1 MLTLLHI
8 ENIAVIERCDLEF
21 QHGFHVLTG
30 ETGAGKSIIIDA
42 INMILGERT
51 SHDLIRT
58 GAGKALVS
66 AMFDLSD
73 SDAAEWLSDSGY
85 LDEDDPKT
93 LLIQREITVDGR
105 NTCKIN
111 GRPATVS
118 SLKELSVKLVNIH
131 GQHGSQQL
139 LNREC
144 HSLFLDRFTEDPEG
158 IYDAYRSAFDE
169 LLQLRAEENSI
180 VTDEDEKARRIEYL
194 EYQIRELEEADLK
207 PGEEEE
213 LTERRRILRNATK
226 LMDSLSQVLSLLS
239 GDDDLAGICASLQQ
253 AEHILSRISDFAP
266 ELEAWASKLAS
277 ATDVLSEL
285 TDEIRFF
292 TENYDCSPEEIARV
306 ESRCD
311 LLSKLKGKYGNSVE
325 DMVSYLEQA
334 RKELS
339 DITLS
344 SERAEQLHA
353 LRTACEKRAYVLAE
367 KLFAQ
372 REAAAR
378 DLETKIAGELADL
391 DMGKVQFSIVLAKRD
406 SLNRRGIDDVE
417 FLISTNP
424 GEPLKSLNKIASG
437 GELSRIMLAIL
448 NVFAAKDHVP
458 TLIFDEVDTGISGRA
473 AQRVA
478 EKLWHLA
485 TCKQVICVTHLAQLA
500 AMADVHYQIE
510 KTVQNDRTY
519 TKVFELDESGRV
531 DELARITGGSNITDM
546 TRSNASELL
555 RGAEILKKEIT
566 NR

>member
-30 ETGAGKSIIIDA
+30 ETGAGKSIIIDT

-58 GAGKALVS
+58 GANKALVS
-66 AMFDLSD
+66 AVFDLAD
-73 SDAAEWLSDSGY
+73 SDATAWLSDMGY
-85 LDEDDPKT
+85 LDEDDPNT
-93 LLIQREITVDGR
+93 LLIQREITLDGR

-118 SLKELSVKLVNIH
+118 SLKELSVMLVNIH

-144 HSLFLDRFTEDPEG
+144 HSIFLDRFTMDPENQFE
-158 IYDAYRSAFDE
+158 AYRAAFEE
-169 LLQLRAEENSI
+169 LVKLRAEEAGI

-194 EYQIRELEEADLK
+194 EYQIQELESADLK

-213 LTERRRILRNATK
+213 LAERRKILRNATK
-226 LMDSLSQVLSLLS
+226 LMDSLSEVLSLLS
-239 GDDDLAGICASLQQ
+239 GDDDVPGICASLQQ
-253 AEHILSRISDFAP
+253 AEYILSRISDVTP
-266 ELEAWASKLAS
+266 DIENWSSKLAS
-277 ATDVLSEL
+277 ASDALSEL
-285 TDEIRFF
+285 SDDVRFF

-306 ESRCD
+306 ESRYD

-325 DMVSYLEQA
+325 DMLSYLEQA
-334 RKELS
+334 RGELS

-344 SERAEQLHA
+344 SERAEN
-353 LRTACEKRAYVLAE
+353 LRVLRVACEKRAISLAE
-367 KLFAQ
+367 ELFEL
-372 REAAAR
+372 RSKAAR
-378 DLETKIAGELADL
+378 DLEERIAAELSDL
-391 DMGKVQFSIVLAKRD
+391 DMGKVKFAVALSKRET
-406 SLNRRGIDDVE
+406 LNRRGLDDVE

-424 GEPLKSLNKIASG
+424 GEPLKPLSKIASG

-473 AQRVA
+473 AQCVA
-478 EKLWHLA
+478 EKLWRLS
-485 TCKQVICVTHLAQLA
+485 TCKQVVCVTHLSQLA
-500 AMADVHYQIE
+500 AMADIHFKIA
-510 KTVQNDRTY
+510 KSVQNERTY
-519 TKVFELDESGRV
+519 TQVTPLDVSGRV
-531 DELARITGGSNITDM
+531 DELARITGGSHITDM

-555 RGAEILKKEIT
+555 RGAEILKKEFR
-566 NR
+566 NQ